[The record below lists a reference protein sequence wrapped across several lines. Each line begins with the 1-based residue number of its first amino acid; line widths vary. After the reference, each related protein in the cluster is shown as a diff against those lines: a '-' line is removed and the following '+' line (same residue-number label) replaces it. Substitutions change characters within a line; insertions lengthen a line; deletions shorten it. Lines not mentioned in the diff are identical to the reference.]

1 MTSVYP
7 VLARVALAACMIAA
21 LPQAASAQSLD
32 ELDRLVMASSKP
44 AGGLALARSQMA
56 AGAWLDALA
65 TLERVLAADPKHK
78 QVRLAHAEILCRID
92 DLEGAS
98 VEFAR
103 LKSRDYKKAEWSA
116 ATAPCKPIAGGAK

>member
-1 MTSVYP
+1 MTNVYP
-7 VLARVALAACMIAA
+7 ALTRVALAVGLIAG
-21 LPQAASAQSLD
+21 LPQVASAQSLED
-32 ELDRLVMASSKP
+32 LDRLVAASVKP
-44 AGGLALARSQMA
+44 ADGLALARSQSA

-65 TLERVLAADPKHK
+65 TLERVLAVDPKHK

-103 LKSRDYKKAEWSA
+103 LKSRDYKKSEWSA
-116 ATAPCKPIAGGAK
+116 ANAPCKPVGGGAK

>member
-1 MTSVYP
+1 MTNVYP
-7 VLARVALAACMIAA
+7 VLAQAALAACMIAG
-21 LPQAASAQSLD
+21 LPQIASAQSLD
-32 ELDRLVMASSKP
+32 ELDRLVTASAKP
-44 AGGLALARSQMA
+44 AAGLALAQTQSA

-65 TLERVLAADPKHK
+65 TLERVLAVDPKHK
-78 QVRLAHAEILCRID
+78 QARLAHAEILCRID

-116 ATAPCKPIAGGAK
+116 ATAPCKPVAGGAK